1 MKIGL
6 YANTHGIGYR
16 DETDLHARSV
26 AVDQMRPVEVAQRA
40 EEAGFHSIWF
50 PDHVCMPTSSESDHT
65 ANASGNRAYASQHNM
80 LDAQVVMGAVA
91 AATTRIRLG
100 TTCLIAPYRHPL
112 SDARQLAT
120 LDVLSDG
127 RLMVGVAAG
136 WMVEEYDALG
146 LDFSER
152 NSRLE
157 ECIEIY
163 KRSWCDA
170 LVSFEGDYYRF
181 SSLSMD
187 PKPIQQP
194 RPPIVFGATT
204 PAGARRA
211 VRCADGLYPLF
222 LDPQARPD
230 RYRKLQEEVRKEAES
245 TGVDTRS
252 FRMLCASSARLC
264 EVSEKHSPRRPICTG
279 GPDAILDDLS
289 EFAANGYS
297 LVVLA
302 LDCPSGSLSEF
313 IDQISQIGELVI
325 PAAEGLVPRGEW
337 KTVDH

>member
-1 MKIGL
+1 VKIAL
-6 YANTHGIGYR
+6 YANTHGIAYR

-26 AVDQMRPVEVAQRA
+26 PVEQMRPVEVAQRA
-40 EEAGFHSIWF
+40 EQSGFHSIWF
-50 PDHVCMPTSSESDHT
+50 PDHVCMPSSSESDHT
-65 ANASGNRAYASQHNM
+65 ANASGNRAYAAQHNM

-91 AATTRIRLG
+91 AATTRIQLG

-120 LDVLSDG
+120 IDVLSEG

-136 WMVEEYDALG
+136 WMAEEYDALG
-146 LDFSER
+146 LDVSER
-152 NSRLE
+152 NPRLE

-163 KRSWCDA
+163 KRSWRDP
-170 LVSFEGDYYRF
+170 LVSFEGRYYRF
-181 SSLSMD
+181 QSLSMD
-187 PKPIQQP
+187 PKPVQQP

-211 VRCADGLYPLF
+211 ARCADGLYPLF

-230 RYRKLQEEVRKEAES
+230 RYRKLQDEVRKEVES
-245 TGVDTRS
+245 TGGNTDD
-252 FRMLCASSARLC
+252 FLMLGASSARLC
-264 EVSEKHSPRRPICTG
+264 KDSDRRSTRRPICTG
-279 GPDAILDDLS
+279 GPDEVLEDLS

-302 LDCPSGSLSEF
+302 LDCPSGSLSELL
-313 IDQISQIGELVI
+313 DQVSQIGELVI
-325 PAAEGLVPRGEW
+325 PAAEELVPQGEW
-337 KTVDH
+337 KVID